1 MPSCGLR
8 SSGRELT
15 VKFTCSRC
23 GHIEYLPYDSVM
35 DYQACYLHQSNLPSG
50 WGNLDYDRIL
60 CKDCVDKLKR
70 SWRGT
75 KWKALSYSER

>member
-35 DYQACYLHQSNLPSG
+35 DNEAYYLQQSKLPSG
-50 WGNLDYDRIL
+50 WGNLYYDCIL
-60 CKDCVDKLKR
+60 CKDCENKLK
-70 SWRGT
+70 SFMEGNDG
-75 KWKALSYSER
+75 KP

>member
-8 SSGRELT
+8 AYGRELT

-35 DYQACYLHQSNLPSG
+35 DNEACYLQQSKLPSG
-50 WGNLDYDRIL
+50 WGNLYYDRIL
-60 CKDCVDKLKR
+60 CKDCENKLK
-70 SWRGT
+70 SFMEGNDG
-75 KWKALSYSER
+75 KP